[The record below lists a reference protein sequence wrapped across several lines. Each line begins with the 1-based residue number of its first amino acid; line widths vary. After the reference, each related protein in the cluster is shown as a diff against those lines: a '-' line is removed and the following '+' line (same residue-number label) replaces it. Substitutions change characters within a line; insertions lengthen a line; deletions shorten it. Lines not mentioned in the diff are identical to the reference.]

1 MSTEYEEN
9 IAYKN
14 GKFINYPHIDKLKAN
29 QNINFSECRIFPKLD
44 GSNCQINFDTETN
57 QLKFGSRNRTI
68 TNESDMSNFVKKFSK
83 NENILNFFK
92 ENKELTLFGEYLIPN
107 RKKLYKKEFEKEFII
122 FDVVVRDE
130 YFLDYDEYKLLL
142 DKFNLLYIEPLAI
155 NDNQTIDEIVS
166 SLKTKFINDNAHD
179 EGIVIK
185 KKGKFLLDTSDRVC
199 KIICDEWSQI
209 NDAKRS
215 RINNIKN
222 QNQNNDLNENVFEE
236 LKATYCTMSY
246 INKELEKLF
255 PQQQISNE
263 SKDLFTTSL
272 KEDINEYGKK
282 KVINLIMNDFVKI
295 ELASLRNTEY
305 AKYIKR
311 LADCMAVNLQDLF

>member
-14 GKFINYPHIDKLKAN
+14 GKFIHYPHIDKLKAN

-68 TNESDMSNFVKKFSK
+68 TNDSDMSNFVKIYSK

-92 ENKELTLFGEYLIPN
+92 ENKDLTLFGEYLVPN
-107 RKKLYKKEFEKEFII
+107 RKNLYKKEFDFIFII

-155 NDNQTIDEIVS
+155 NDEAIDEIVS

-185 KKGKFLLDTSDRVC
+185 KKGKFSLDTSDRVC
-199 KIICDEWSQI
+199 KVICDEWRQI
-209 NDAKRS
+209 KNAKRS
-215 RINNIKN
+215 HINNIKI

-246 INKELEKLF
+246 IKKELEKLF
-255 PQQQISNE
+255 PQQKISND
-263 SKDLFTTSL
+263 SKDLITSSL
-272 KEDINEYGKK
+272 KEDINKYGKK
-282 KVINLIMNDFVKI
+282 KVINLIMNDFLKI

-311 LADCMAVNLQDLF
+311 LANCMAVNLLDLF